1 MTAPGAI
8 FIAIDLGGTRLRVA
22 TGDDAG
28 RLVARHAGH
37 VPPDPRPETLADAMA
52 AGAAGL
58 VEGRTPLAAGVA
70 CPGLIDAGAGIVK
83 AARNLGWRD
92 VPLAR
97 MLSDR
102 LGCPIVLEND
112 VNLAALGEAVFGA
125 GKGCRDIAFLGVG
138 TGVGAGLVLDGRL
151 HRGASFAAGEVGRL
165 PSGVGDD
172 GRVELSV
179 EDVASGPAVLRRAR
193 LAGIAAESTS
203 GVFALAGDGDD
214 RAAAVIRDAA
224 AALALAVASIVAIAD
239 PEVVIVGGG
248 VAQQGDA
255 LLRPLRDAASRLGVR
270 TPVVTAALGEDSQL
284 YGALRAAID
293 A

>member
-1 MTAPGAI
+1 MTAPGSV
-8 FIAIDLGGTRLRVA
+8 FLAIDLGGTRLRVA
-22 TGDDAG
+22 TGDGAG
-28 RLVARHAGH
+28 GLLARHAEA
-37 VPPDPRPETLADAMA
+37 VPPDPGTEALADAMA
-52 AGAAGL
+52 AAAARL
-58 VEGRTPLAAGVA
+58 FDGRKAVAAGVA
-70 CPGLIDAGAGIVK
+70 CPGLIDAGAGVVM

-97 MLSDR
+97 MLSER
-102 LGCPIVLEND
+102 LGCPVVLEND
-112 VNLAALGEAVFGA
+112 ANLAALGEAAFGA

-151 HRGASFAAGEVGRL
+151 HRGARFAAGEVGRL
-165 PSGVGDD
+165 TSGVRDD
-172 GRVELSV
+172 GGVELGV

-193 LAGIAAESTS
+193 LAGVAAESTA
-203 GVFALAGDGDD
+203 GVFALARDGDE
-214 RAAAVIRDAA
+214 RAAAVIGEAA
-224 AALALAVASIVAIAD
+224 RALAFAVFSIVAIAD

-255 LLRPLRDAASRLGVR
+255 LLGPLRDAAYRLGVL
-270 TPVVTAALGEDSQL
+270 TPLVPAALGADSQL